1 MKIYTRHHSDGMA
14 LIMVMCAIFVLT
26 AMAATF
32 ALSMKVETKLWQNA
46 NSEQHLLWLGRSGV
60 EYARYILS
68 QELNIPNQSY
78 DSLNQKWAGGSGS
91 LAESNS
97 VLSSVSLDN
106 YPVGEGT
113 VSIKIIDLE
122 RKVNINT
129 ANYPAN
135 SQMIIQALTLM
146 GVDAN
151 DISVVSDSISDW
163 IDSDD
168 LPRVAGAESDY
179 YQGLAVPYYAK
190 NAPIDDLSELLLVK
204 GIWDQPAIY
213 WGGAATNHAP
223 AQFQHKLGLGTAPG
237 QIPDYPFGLTN
248 IFTPFS
254 TGKININTAD
264 ENVLQ
269 MIPGV
274 DNVIAENIIK
284 LRAGPDGVD
293 GTEDDIP
300 FQNVGQLA
308 AAGLN
313 PQSAS
318 QAAAVCTVRSST
330 FEVHVTAQI
339 SGYKREYV
347 AILARN
353 SATDI
358 QVLSFYWK

>member
-1 MKIYTRHHSDGMA
+1 MKIHPRRNSDGIA
-14 LIMVMCAIFVLT
+14 LIMVMCAIFVLS
-26 AMAATF
+26 ALAAELT
-32 ALSMKVETKLWQNA
+32 LSMKVETRLAQNA
-46 NSEQHLLWLGRSGV
+46 NSEQQMLWLGRSGV

-68 QELNIPNQSY
+68 QELAIPNQPY
-78 DSLNQKWAGGSGS
+78 DALNQKWAGGSGS

-97 VLSSVSLDN
+97 VLSSLSLDN

-129 ANYPAN
+129 ASDA
-135 SQMIIQALTLM
+135 MIQQALTLM

-151 DISVVSDSISDW
+151 DISVVSDSILDW

-168 LPRVAGAESDY
+168 LPRAAGAKSDY

-190 NAPIDDLSELLLVK
+190 NAPIDDLSELLLVR
-204 GIWDQPAIY
+204 GILDHPEIY
-213 WGGAATNHAP
+213 WGGAATNHEP

-254 TGKININTAD
+254 TGKINVNTAD

-284 LRAGPDGVD
+284 LRSGPDGVE
-293 GTEDDIP
+293 GTEDDTP
-300 FQNVGQLA
+300 FQDPGA
-308 AAGLN
+308 ALQNAGLAS
-313 PQSAS
+313 PLAS
-318 QAAAVCTVRSST
+318 QAAAVCTVRSAT
-330 FEVHVTAQI
+330 FEVHVFAQF
-339 SGYKREYV
+339 SQYKREYV

-353 SATDI
+353 SGTDI